1 MRCVSL
7 DFETTGSVRGWPNE
21 PWQIGLVAIEDGKP
35 VPGTQWETFFNV
47 AANRPFSRR
56 APGRWAEMRQ
66 ELANSPTVMDVWPK
80 LSAFL
85 KGVPLVAHNAS
96 TERTMLEKYA
106 PLTPFGPWLDT
117 LRIVR
122 RFWPTLK
129 SYALGDLMLTF
140 GLKPQVDALC
150 PGRTWHDALYDACA
164 GAVLF
169 SHVNAALKGA
179 LDLDL
184 VAENWQG
191 ATSMSAV

>member
-21 PWQIGLVAIEDGKP
+21 PWQLGVVAIEDGKP
-35 VPGTQWETFFNV
+35 VPGTQWETLFNV
-47 AANRPFSRR
+47 AADRPFSRR

-66 ELANSPTVMDVWPK
+66 TLACAPTVMDVWPQ
-80 LSAFL
+80 LSSL
-85 KGVPLVAHNAS
+85 LEGVPLVAHNAS
-96 TERTMLEKYA
+96 TERTILEKHA

-129 SYALGDLMLTF
+129 SYALGDLMRTF
-140 GLKPQVDALC
+140 GLNAQVDALC

-169 SHVNAALKGA
+169 SHVHAVLKGA
-179 LDLDL
+179 LNLDL
-184 VAENWQG
+184 VAENR
-191 ATSMSAV
+191 